1 MGLHYY
7 DLSDHCMTE
16 KLSLQVWY
24 FKRLEVP
31 SHVPGFLLTAKS
43 INGEEGN
50 VGIVLC
56 FFISNI
62 LLTMESCL

>member
-1 MGLHYY
+1 
-7 DLSDHCMTE
+7 MTE

-43 INGEEGN
+43 INGEEGI

-56 FFISNI
+56 FLIISNI